1 MRQTVGG
8 DAVVKVKISSIIKFI
23 FVVLILIRYSF
34 LKLLGNQ
41 LTIFST
47 AYDQYPMVMFYIF
60 MVIFLFLFSRVYSVE
75 AKYLWILS
83 VLCLFATGVGIY
95 SATSNNGLDF
105 MGALSQGIEYIYV
118 ILAIPLCYLLNN
130 ELWDFRNL
138 LKLLVVLGIVS
149 YAIRWGISFYYDVSG
164 TVAFPNIAQESAS
177 SEWIREGVLRVNP
190 PFIGIIFA
198 PIVYY
203 LALTTSKK
211 FHKWIY
217 YLCIVMV
224 IAYTIR
230 IHQARSLMIY
240 QLVAVVVLLIFQ
252 KVTDRKKLLR
262 IGILFIGIVILVNT
276 SWFSNLVDSFSKSN
290 ADYGGSTRAR
300 INAIAG
306 FGVDFLK
313 SPVFGFGF
321 LESDAQRLTIGGHI
335 TDIGI
340 LHSIFMLGIPIVV
353 VFLMI
358 FIRGFYVYSKANK
371 VGMCDEALLVL
382 GMTVLVMMT
391 GINIDLFV
399 GIFSFAIPFYLA
411 ITEYVLHRSREYEI
425 WES

>member
-1 MRQTVGG
+1 M
-8 DAVVKVKISSIIKFI
+8 KVKISSIIKFI

-198 PIVYY
+198 FRFLRESETDVISLSLIDECRTYI
-203 LALTTSKK
+203 SKK
-211 FHKWIY
+211 SSGFEKVRERSITFKGGIY
-217 YLCIVMV
+217 PES
-224 IAYTIR
+224 R
-230 IHQARSLMIY
+230 H
-240 QLVAVVVLLIFQ
+240 
-252 KVTDRKKLLR
+252 
-262 IGILFIGIVILVNT
+262 
-276 SWFSNLVDSFSKSN
+276 
-290 ADYGGSTRAR
+290 TR
-300 INAIAG
+300 
-306 FGVDFLK
+306 
-313 SPVFGFGF
+313 
-321 LESDAQRLTIGGHI
+321 
-335 TDIGI
+335 
-340 LHSIFMLGIPIVV
+340 
-353 VFLMI
+353 I
-358 FIRGFYVYSKANK
+358 FIFILITPFR
-371 VGMCDEALLVL
+371 LVSTL
-382 GMTVLVMMT
+382 Y
-391 GINIDLFV
+391 
-399 GIFSFAIPFYLA
+399 IFAVTFS
-411 ITEYVLHRSREYEI
+411 
-425 WES
+425 